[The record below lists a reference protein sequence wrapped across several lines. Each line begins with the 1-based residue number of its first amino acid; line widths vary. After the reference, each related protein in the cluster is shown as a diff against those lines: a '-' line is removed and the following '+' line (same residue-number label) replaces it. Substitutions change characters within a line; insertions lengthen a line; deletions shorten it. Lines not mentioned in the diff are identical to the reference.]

1 MLSNAPECYV
11 ILGNNDHICSNV
23 LKNLRQLRGTQNV
36 IRRAAAEFVQ
46 QLKLLTQI
54 IGEDFG
60 SSNSSSLQGNFPEG
74 FVAMT

>member
-1 MLSNAPECYV
+1 MVKRA
-11 ILGNNDHICSNV
+11 
-23 LKNLRQLRGTQNV
+23 KNLRQPARGTLNV
-36 IRRAAAEFVQ
+36 IRRAAAEFFQ